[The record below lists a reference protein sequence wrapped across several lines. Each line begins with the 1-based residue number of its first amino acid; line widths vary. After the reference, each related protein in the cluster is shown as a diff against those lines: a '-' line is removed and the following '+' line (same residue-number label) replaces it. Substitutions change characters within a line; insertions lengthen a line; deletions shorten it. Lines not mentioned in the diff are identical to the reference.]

1 MIKKL
6 IGFLNIR
13 GWPGVEEIYLLVG
26 IGVAIGMTLA
36 YYFLVYQKE
45 EMPTQISIKANL
57 VKILLMMALMYFLMQ
72 I

>member
-1 MIKKL
+1 MIKKI
-6 IGFLNIR
+6 IGFLNIP

-45 EMPTQISIKANL
+45 EMPKRISIKANF
-57 VKILLMMALMYFLMQ
+57 VKILLLMALMYFL
-72 I
+72 IKI

>member
-1 MIKKL
+1 MVKKL

-13 GWPGVEEIYLLVG
+13 GWPGVEEIYLFVG

-36 YYFLVYQKE
+36 YYFLVYQRE
-45 EMPTQISIKANL
+45 EMPKRISIKANL
-57 VKILLMMALMYFLMQ
+57 VKILLLMALMYFLMK

>member
-13 GWPGVEEIYLLVG
+13 GWPGVEEIYFLVG

-45 EMPTQISIKANL
+45 EMPKRISIKANL
-57 VKILLMMALMYFLMQ
+57 VKILLLMVLMYFLMK